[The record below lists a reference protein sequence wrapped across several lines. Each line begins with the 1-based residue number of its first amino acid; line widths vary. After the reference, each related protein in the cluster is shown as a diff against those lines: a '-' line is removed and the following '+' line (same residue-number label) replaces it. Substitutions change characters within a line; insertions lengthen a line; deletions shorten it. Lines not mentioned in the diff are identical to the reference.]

1 MQCAS
6 IWHPAS
12 NAVQNPKNGPNEKGN
27 RTRSRVD
34 DMVNV
39 RGVNVYPSA
48 VEAVVRRFEEVV
60 EYRATVMNN
69 GALCELSLE
78 IELAPGSVSLDER
91 IAGALRDALG
101 LTVPVRIVGAGALPR
116 FEMKARRFVVT

>member
-1 MQCAS
+1 
-6 IWHPAS
+6 
-12 NAVQNPKNGPNEKGN
+12 
-27 RTRSRVD
+27 
-34 DMVNV
+34 MVNV

-60 EYRATVMNN
+60 EYRATVINK

-78 IELAPGSVSLDER
+78 IELVPGSVSLDER
-91 IAGALRDALG
+91 LGGALRDALG

-116 FEMKARRFVVT
+116 FEMKARRFVVA